1 MVWRLV
7 RELAKVIDPAR
18 PKCDHQLVSMKIV
31 LNTAEGHQ
39 GELEERASDA
49 EARLR
54 VEDDEF

>member
-1 MVWRLV
+1 
-7 RELAKVIDPAR
+7 
-18 PKCDHQLVSMKIV
+18 MKIV